1 LKTVEFKQTDLPAA
15 LSKALGRFRAV
26 SYLSGILAIA
36 VIVGFLVLPVR
47 ELWSYAAVVAILLL
61 LFFVTVLS
69 FRPVKRFSHDLARV
83 ASLLCQDGFYE
94 LSGDLYRTVQ
104 QNMES
109 KQELQHLL
117 VKTQK
122 QSLAQILQSRVRDTY
137 AVAEQAERRLDMEM
151 PYVMVLV
158 HVDFEESFLR
168 DVQEVSKTTFF
179 LKELIS
185 MYVKDLAPEVASF
198 QIESDQIGFVV
209 ESSADVEQIL
219 LVLQEKLASETEYA
233 HFTFVVSETHVQR
246 EPLKTVYES
255 LRAIA
260 RYRIPGT
267 KSRVLYEGGEQSHVA
282 WEAMSEELKGEL
294 VATIQNE
301 SVETCKEYV
310 FRLLDRCVEH
320 GGGGAQLQLLCAE
333 ISDAIDGMFSETR
346 ENVPEEVG
354 HLSDCLQFVQ
364 AVTPAQYKKTV
375 GNYIANAVS
384 YLRMQRRYEDHII
397 GYILD
402 YVEQNYAEDIY
413 LNLFAEKLQ
422 LTGAYISAYFKDK
435 MNVNLSDYINHFR
448 IKQAVR
454 LMETTTLKN
463 KEIAEQVGLPNVN
476 TFIRLFKKH
485 MGTTPGEYRKQS
497 VGIEL

>member
-1 LKTVEFKQTDLPAA
+1 MEFKQTDLPAA
-15 LSKALGRFRAV
+15 LSKATGRFRAI
-26 SYLSGILAIA
+26 SYLSGVLAIA
-36 VIVGFLVLPVR
+36 VIVAFLAQPVH
-47 ELWSYAAVVAILLL
+47 ELWMFVATAAILLGL
-61 LFFVTVLS
+61 LVVTMLS
-69 FRPVKRFSHDLARV
+69 FRPVKRFSRDLARV

-104 QNMES
+104 HNMES

-122 QSLAQILQSRVRDTY
+122 QKLSQTLQSRIRDTY

-158 HVDFEESFLR
+158 HVDFGEAFLS
-168 DVQEVSKTTFF
+168 DVQEISKTTFF

-209 ESSADVEQIL
+209 ESNANVEQIL
-219 LVLQEKLASETEYA
+219 DVLQEKLASETEYA
-233 HFTFVVSETHVQR
+233 HFTFVVSEAHAQR

-255 LRAIA
+255 LRSIA
-260 RYRIPGT
+260 RYRIPGA
-267 KSRVLYEGGEQSHVA
+267 KSRVLYEGGERSHAA
-282 WEAMSEELKGEL
+282 WEALSEELKGEL
-294 VATIQNE
+294 VSTLQNE
-301 SVETCKEYV
+301 SVEACKEYV
-310 FRLLDRCVEH
+310 FGLLDRCVEH
-320 GGGGAQLQLLCAE
+320 GGGSAQLQLLCAE
-333 ISDAIDGMFSETR
+333 ISDAIDRMFSESQ
-346 ENVPEEVG
+346 EGIPEEVG
-354 HLSDCLQFVQ
+354 RLADCLLFAQV
-364 AVTPAQYKKTV
+364 VTPAQYKKTV

-402 YVEQNYAEDIY
+402 YVEKHYPEDIY

-448 IKQAVR
+448 IKQAIR

-485 MGTTPGEYRKQS
+485 MGTTPGEYRKQT
-497 VGIEL
+497 VGSNQ